1 MVAELRSMLV
11 NDLEL
16 ISLIKGMKD
25 FLINKAG
32 VVVKKMITEI
42 LLHLAYQKE
51 MLADLVS
58 NVNYFHIILMQGMI
72 GYLLDLR
79 SSIK

>member
-25 FLINKAG
+25 FIINKAG

-42 LLHLAYQKE
+42 LLHLAY
-51 MLADLVS
+51 
-58 NVNYFHIILMQGMI
+58 
-72 GYLLDLR
+72 
-79 SSIK
+79 

>member
-16 ISLIKGMKD
+16 ISFIKGMKD
-25 FLINKAG
+25 FIINKAG

-58 NVNYFHIILMQGMI
+58 NVILFPHNFNAGNDWI
-72 GYLLDLR
+72 
-79 SSIK
+79 SS

>member
-1 MVAELRSMLV
+1 MVAEFRSILV

-25 FLINKAG
+25 FILNKAG
-32 VVVKKMITEI
+32 VIVKRMTTEI

-58 NVNYFHIILMQGMI
+58 NVRL
-72 GYLLDLR
+72 GYNLK
-79 SSIK
+79 SI